1 MTFSLYKEGSRT
13 VYRRE
18 IDEDALE
25 FAKELVMA
33 NPDYSPAYVIDV
45 CRTDDGLKMLETNCI
60 NAAGFYEADLLKL
73 VLSIDAVSQGREKS

>member
-1 MTFSLYKEGSRT
+1 
-13 VYRRE
+13 
-18 IDEDALE
+18 
-25 FAKELVMA
+25 MA

-73 VLSIDAVSQGREKS
+73 ESSIDAVSNGQIES